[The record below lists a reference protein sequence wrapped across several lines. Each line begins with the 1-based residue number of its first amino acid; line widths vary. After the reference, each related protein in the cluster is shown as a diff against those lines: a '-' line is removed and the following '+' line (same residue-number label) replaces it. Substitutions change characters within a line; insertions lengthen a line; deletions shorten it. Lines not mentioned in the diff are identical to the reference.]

1 MASLNKAMLIGYLG
15 AKPEVR
21 AFQDGTKVAN
31 ASLATSEKWR
41 DKQTGEQREK
51 TEWHNLVFVG
61 KNAELAEQYLDK
73 GSPLFVEGQLQT
85 RKWQDK
91 NGQDRYTT
99 EVRVWSMQFLGKNG
113 DANSAPAQYAS
124 NPAPANPAPA
134 NPAPAQY
141 APAPSVQMGMIE
153 MSQQALAR
161 EGVHVPQYQP
171 PAESN
176 NGFDDFEDD
185 VPF

>member
-31 ASLATSEKWR
+31 ARLATSEKWK
-41 DKQTGEQREK
+41 DKQTGETVEK

-61 KNAELAEQYLDK
+61 RNAELAEQYLDK

-113 DANSAPAQYAS
+113 DANSAPAQYS
-124 NPAPANPAPA
+124 SNPAPA

-141 APAPSVQMGMIE
+141 APAQSSGQMGMIE

-161 EGVHVPQYQP
+161 EGVHVQPYQQ
-171 PAESN
+171 PAESS

>member
-21 AFQDGTKVAN
+21 ASKDGTKFAN
-31 ASLATSEKWR
+31 TTLATNEKWQ
-41 DKQTGEQREK
+41 DKRTGETVEK

-61 KNAELAEQYLDK
+61 RNAELAEQYLDK

-99 EVRVWSMQFLGKNG
+99 EVRVWSMQFLGKRG
-113 DANSAPAQYAS
+113 DSDNAPAQYAS

-134 NPAPAQY
+134 QY
-141 APAPSVQMGMIE
+141 APAQSNGQMGMIE

-161 EGVHVPQYQP
+161 EGVHVPQHQP
-171 PAESN
+171 PAESS

>member
-31 ASLATSEKWR
+31 ARLATSEKWQ
-41 DKQTGEQREK
+41 DKRSGETVEK
-51 TEWHNLVFVG
+51 TEWHNLVFIG
-61 KNAELAEQYLDK
+61 RNAELAEQYLDK
-73 GSPLFVEGQLQT
+73 GSPLFVEGSLQT

-99 EVRVWSMQFLGKNG
+99 EVRVWSMQFLGRRDDN
-113 DANSAPAQYAS
+113 ARAAEQH
-124 NPAPANPAPA
+124 APANP
-134 NPAPAQY
+134 NPAPAQ
-141 APAPSVQMGMIE
+141 SGQMGMIE
-153 MSQQALAR
+153 MSRQALAR
-161 EGVHVPQYQP
+161 EGVHVTQHQQSVENSQG
-171 PAESN
+171 A
-176 NGFDDFEDD
+176 FDNFEDD

>member
-1 MASLNKAMLIGYLG
+1 MPSLNKVMLIGHLG
-15 AKPEVR
+15 AKTEVR
-21 AFQDGTKVAN
+21 ASKDGTKFAN
-31 ASLATSEKWR
+31 TTLATNEKWQ
-41 DKQTGEQREK
+41 DKRTGETVEK

-61 KNAELAEQYLDK
+61 RNAELAEQYLDK

-99 EVRVWSMQFLGKNG
+99 EVRVWSMQFLGKRDEN
-113 DANSAPAQYAS
+113 AQRAAQYVQ
-124 NPAPANPAPA
+124 A

-141 APAPSVQMGMIE
+141 APAQSSGQMGMIE
-153 MSQQALAR
+153 MSQQAIAR
-161 EGVHVPQYQP
+161 EGVHVPPYQP
-171 PAESN
+171 TAENSHDSFYN
-176 NGFDDFEDD
+176 FEDD

>member
-51 TEWHNLVFVG
+51 AEWHNLVFVG
-61 KNAELAEQYLDK
+61 RNAELAEQYLDK

-99 EVRVWSMQFLGKNG
+99 EVRVWSMQFLGKRG
-113 DANSAPAQYAS
+113 DSDNAPAQYAS
-124 NPAPANPAPA
+124 NHAPA

-141 APAPSVQMGMIE
+141 APASSGQMGMIE

-161 EGVHVPQYQP
+161 EGVHVPPYQP
-171 PAESN
+171 TAENSHDS
-176 NGFDDFEDD
+176 FDNFEDD